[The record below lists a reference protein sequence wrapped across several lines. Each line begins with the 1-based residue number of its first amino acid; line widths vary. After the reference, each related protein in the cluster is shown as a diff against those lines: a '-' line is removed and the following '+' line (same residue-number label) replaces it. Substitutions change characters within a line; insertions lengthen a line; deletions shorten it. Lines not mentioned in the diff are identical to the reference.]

1 MEKISLSKGILV
13 NGEELKEINLDFD
26 AVTTEDFCSAAGEA
40 SVKAAEAG
48 GVSVGSEFDSGFHLA
63 IALRAACRGT
73 KGLDLLDAKRIVGR
87 DVLKFA
93 RAGRVFCFS
102 LVAQD

>member
-1 MEKISLSKGILV
+1 MEKVTLSKGILV
-13 NGEELKEINLDFD
+13 NGQEMKELTLDFD
-26 AVTTEDFCSAAGEA
+26 SVTTEDFCSAAGEA

-48 GVSVGSEFDSGFHLA
+48 GVSVGSEFDAGFHLA

-73 KGLDLLDAKRIVGR
+73 KGLDLLDVKRITGK
-87 DVLKFA
+87 DVLKLA